1 MPDTTIVRYSPPG
14 PESSREVRIL
24 LFNNAVHLYDAGSNA
39 FIAAYPYKEFS
50 VLEKNAESALFSV
63 GDGSEIEVPAEHF
76 SLPELLKLSGY
87 GKSRWSVS
95 LSRLKVPLLLT
106 GFLLFAITMYYVVVS
121 GISGIGIRLIS
132 PKKEAQLGQMIFDAM
147 LKDATIDTVASGL
160 LTDFAAQLR
169 MSEKYNLKF
178 TVVDDKDVNAFA
190 IPGGHIVV
198 YKGILQQMTRPEELV
213 ALIGHESSHIN
224 ERHSLRNMVQ
234 ELTGN
239 FVLSMV
245 FGDLGSIGGVIA
257 GRANALRSLSYSR
270 SLEKEADEQGMHRM
284 LSNRIDP
291 QGMVMLMDRLK
302 AAEKDVHLPGFLST
316 HPLTEERRVHALKF
330 VAEHPGEAVM
340 TPKLESNWEQLKKA
354 IETSPAP

>member
-1 MPDTTIVRYSPPG
+1 MSDSTIVKYSEPG
-14 PESSREVRIL
+14 SASPLLARIL

-39 FIAAYPYKEFS
+39 FITAYPYKEIS
-50 VLEKNAESALFSV
+50 VLEQNEHATLFSV
-63 GDGSEIEVPAEHF
+63 GDRGEIDVPAEHF

-87 GKSRWSVS
+87 GRSRWAIS
-95 LSRLKVPLLLT
+95 LNRLKVPLLLT
-106 GFLLFAITMYYVVVS
+106 AFLVFAVSVYYLLVS

-132 PKKEAQLGQMIFDAM
+132 PKKEAQLGQMIYDAM
-147 LKDATIDTVASGL
+147 LKDATIDTAASVL

-178 TVVDDKDVNAFA
+178 TVVDDKEVNAFA

-198 YKGILQQMTRPEELV
+198 YKGILQQMTNPEELV

-224 ERHSLRNMVQ
+224 ERHSLRNMMQ

-270 SLEKEADEQGMHRM
+270 SLETEADEQGMHRM
-284 LSNRIDP
+284 LRNRIDP

-302 AAEKDVHLPGFLST
+302 AAEKDVQLPGFLST
-316 HPLTEERRVHALKF
+316 HPLTEERRVQALKF
-330 VAEHPGEAVM
+330 VTDHPGEAEM
-340 TPKLESNWEQLKKA
+340 SPKLKHNWEQLKKA
-354 IETSPAP
+354 IETPAP